1 MEKETI
7 NLDQALKPRTSSE
20 TKIKICIL
28 AIILL
33 FATTCIIG
41 FNYLELSENYSD
53 LEKINREGIES
64 SNAKI
69 KQLNEKIVD
78 YTVFSVDGFIS
89 FNALMFGQAWVN
101 NNPDAM
107 KNFRQNQYIAFALYK
122 DPEINKY
129 LEEYK
134 KCTIEYDENCMSN
147 DALLDKS
154 LYNNMNKRY
163 SELLSIGSEE
173 N

>member
-1 MEKETI
+1 
-7 NLDQALKPRTSSE
+7 
-20 TKIKICIL
+20 
-28 AIILL
+28 
-33 FATTCIIG
+33 
-41 FNYLELSENYSD
+41 
-53 LEKINREGIES
+53 
-64 SNAKI
+64 
-69 KQLNEKIVD
+69 VD